1 MRSNI
6 NFSTS
11 GNYVQFNTFNI
22 RIKGGYM
29 INLRFNGGFN
39 LRFNGSFNGG
49 FNIRFNG
56 RFNNNFHIRFN
67 NTFNITVRNTFNIVD
82 NNHILPTSIVKR
94 NTFSNRGTSIIMIN

>member
-11 GNYVQFNTFNI
+11 GNYVQFNTFNT

-39 LRFNGSFNGG
+39 LRFNGGFNLRFNGSFNGS
-49 FNIRFNG
+49 FNIRFINSLPKNG
-56 RFNNNFHIRFN
+56 
-67 NTFNITVRNTFNIVD
+67 
-82 NNHILPTSIVKR
+82 
-94 NTFSNRGTSIIMIN
+94 

>member
-11 GNYVQFNTFNI
+11 GNYVQFNTFNT

-39 LRFNGSFNGG
+39 LRFNGSL
-49 FNIRFNG
+49 NI

-67 NTFNITVRNTFNIVD
+67 NTFNITARNTFNIVG

-94 NTFSNRGTSIIMIN
+94 NTFSNSGTSIIMIN